1 MDGVESLRE
10 ITRDDVKRAIAT
22 RWGTPARSIHIV
34 LRNVFPALRQKGVI
48 FRDPTRGLV
57 FAGINKIPPS
67 MRSAAPTSA
76 TCCSPTST
84 CPVSASSSGALANG
98 TSSTWT
104 NSPTA
109 APPRGSANVTAAGQ

>member
-10 ITRDDVKRAIAT
+10 IIRDDVKRAIAT
-22 RWGTPARSIHIV
+22 REGTPARSIHIV
-34 LRNVFPALRQKGVI
+34 LRNVFRALRQKGVI

-76 TCCSPTST
+76 TCSPTST